1 MNTPFEAAL
10 DRALQA
16 TRTDRFDEAEGF
28 LREAMRLD
36 PQSPTP
42 YFLLGAN
49 CAQEGR
55 NDAAEA
61 AYIACLSRPPELAL
75 ARFQLG
81 LLQLTNQRPAAANAT
96 WEPLLHRPESDPIRS
111 FVLGFLEILAGNQAR
126 AEAFIAHGM
135 ALNTSVASLNRDMQ
149 GVLDRLRALP
159 ATAPQEQAPSS
170 APEPSPPSSKTAEAA
185 EAAEA
190 AQAAEDAGAN
200 HFLIGSY
207 RQS

>member
-1 MNTPFEAAL
+1 MNSPFEEAL

-16 TRTDRFDEAEGF
+16 TRTGRLDEAEGF

-61 AYIACLSRPPELAL
+61 AYIACLSRPPEIAL

-81 LLQLTNQRPAAANAT
+81 LLQLTNQRPTAANAT
-96 WEPLLHRPESDPIRS
+96 WEPLLRRPENDPIRS
-111 FVLGFLEILAGNQAR
+111 FVLGFLEILAGDQAK
-126 AEAFIAHGM
+126 AESFITQGM
-135 ALNTSVASLNRDMQ
+135 ALNTSVASLNKDMQ

-159 ATAPQEQAPSS
+159 ATAPGEQISS
-170 APEPSPPSSKTAEAA
+170 APVSSPPSPPPAATIAEASEVA
-185 EAAEA
+185 
-190 AQAAEDAGAN
+190 DAN

>member
-10 DRALQA
+10 DHALQA
-16 TRTDRFDEAEGF
+16 TRSGRLDEAEGF

-36 PQSPTP
+36 PKSPTP

-96 WEPLLHRPESDPIRS
+96 WEPLLHRSESDPIRS

-126 AEAFIAHGM
+126 AEAFITHGM

-149 GVLDRLRALP
+149 GVLARLRAMP
-159 ATAPQEQAPSS
+159 ATAPQEQALSS
-170 APEPSPPSSKTAEAA
+170 APVPSPPPAKT
-185 EAAEA
+185 AEA